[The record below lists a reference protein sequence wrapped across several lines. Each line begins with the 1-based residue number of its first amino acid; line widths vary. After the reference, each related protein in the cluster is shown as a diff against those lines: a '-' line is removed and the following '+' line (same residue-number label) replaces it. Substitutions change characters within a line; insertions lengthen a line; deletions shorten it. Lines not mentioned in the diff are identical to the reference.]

1 MSEII
6 LYKRCKYASDVFYAL
21 VEKCGFPMEEA
32 SNLLNS
38 IPDVNIEEELPTV
51 EAKPVVHGEWIEKWD
66 REHFFSSCICS
77 NCGKGTCR
85 DSLMKWVKGA
95 FCQNCGADMRGGKN
109 E

>member
-1 MSEII
+1 MSDLISRSALIEAITDVEVAWDMDGNYTTYDATTIVDII
-6 LYKRCKYASDVFYAL
+6 Q
-21 VEKCGFPMEEA
+21 EQ
-32 SNLLNS
+32 
-38 IPDVNIEEELPTV
+38 PTV
-51 EAKPVVHGEWIEKWD
+51 EAKPVVHGEWIEEWD

-95 FCQNCGADMRGGKN
+95 FCQNCGADMRGKKN

>member
-1 MSEII
+1 MSDLISRSVLIEAITDVEVAWDMDGNYTTYDSTTIVDII
-6 LYKRCKYASDVFYAL
+6 N
-21 VEKCGFPMEEA
+21 EQ
-32 SNLLNS
+32 
-38 IPDVNIEEELPTV
+38 PTV
-51 EAKPVVHGEWIEKWD
+51 EAKPVIHGEWIEKWD

-95 FCQNCGADMRGGKN
+95 FCQNCGADMRGGNN